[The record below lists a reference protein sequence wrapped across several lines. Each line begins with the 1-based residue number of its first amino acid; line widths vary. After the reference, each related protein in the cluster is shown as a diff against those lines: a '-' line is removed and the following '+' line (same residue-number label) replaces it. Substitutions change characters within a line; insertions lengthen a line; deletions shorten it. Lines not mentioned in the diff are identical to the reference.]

1 MFARLL
7 SLALLL
13 TSTGATIAQT
23 LEEQR
28 RAACTGDAF
37 RYCATSIPDRDRVR
51 DCLIVN
57 RERISPEC
65 RALLPR
71 PRSGAQ

>member
-13 TSTGATIAQT
+13 ISTGATMAQT

-28 RAACTGDAF
+28 RAACTSDAF

-57 RERISPEC
+57 RDQISSEC

-71 PRSGAQ
+71 PRSGVR